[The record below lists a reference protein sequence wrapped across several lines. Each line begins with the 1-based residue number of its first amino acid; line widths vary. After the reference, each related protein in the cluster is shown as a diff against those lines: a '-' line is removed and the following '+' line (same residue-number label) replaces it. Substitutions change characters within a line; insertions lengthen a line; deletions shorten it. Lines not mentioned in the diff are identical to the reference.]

1 MVIVIAEVYKHAL
14 YQGFFPTALYA
25 NILCFMILFH
35 EHYFN
40 KLALMFAIIVLSLI
54 ITIVA
59 PTITFVFASSPATYY
74 MNSSLSQKDIPDD
87 SKSTFKIT
95 DNLKNLL
102 KDIVDNNKTHAAF
115 VVGLVDLNGTQFYG
129 YGNMSK
135 ANNTTVDKNTIFAI
149 GSNTKVFTTMLL
161 ADMVED
167 GLINL
172 DDPIEKYLPFNITV
186 PQYKGHKI
194 TIEDLATHTS
204 GLPEFPPNFCTSFQM
219 ANPQTPSDIIQTRLN
234 LMNCPKN
241 YTFDQFYQGL
251 SNTTI
256 SREPGTKVEYS
267 TFGSALLGN
276 ILVSK
281 SNMSSYEELLKKRI
295 LSVVGMN
302 DTSINISEAQKSR
315 LAIGHLNGQELPL
328 LNVSNPIVPGGG
340 LYSSASDML
349 KFLSANIGLIK
360 TKLDKPMQESHLI
373 LHDTGQ
379 TIPNNKKV
387 SNQNMTDSSGFYI
400 GLGWF
405 VTTDFGNEIIWHNGA
420 TVGGYNAFMG
430 FNPATDR
437 GIVILCSSDKDNA
450 DIIIAGL
457 YNNNALSTSVW
468 NLLKG

>member
-1 MVIVIAEVYKHAL
+1 
-14 YQGFFPTALYA
+14 
-25 NILCFMILFH
+25 
-35 EHYFN
+35 
-40 KLALMFAIIVLSLI
+40 
-54 ITIVA
+54 
-59 PTITFVFASSPATYY
+59 
-74 MNSSLSQKDIPDD
+74 MNSFLSQDGLDD
-87 SKSTFKIT
+87 PKSTFKIT

-102 KDIVDNNKTHAAF
+102 KDIVDNNKTNAAF
-115 VVGLVDLNGTQFYG
+115 VVGLVDPNGTQFYG
-129 YGNMSK
+129 YGDMST
-135 ANNTTVDKNTIFAI
+135 ANKTIVDKNTIFAI
-149 GSNTKVFTTMLL
+149 GSNTKVFTAMLL

-172 DDPIEKYLPFNITV
+172 EDPIEKYLPPNMTV

-204 GLPEFPPNFCTSFQM
+204 GLPEFPANYCTNFAT
-219 ANPQTPSDIIQTRLN
+219 ANPQTPSDIIQNRLD
-234 LMNCPKN
+234 LMNCTKN
-241 YTFDQFYQGL
+241 YTSDQFYQSL

-276 ILVSK
+276 ILLSK

-295 LSVVGMN
+295 LNVLGMN
-302 DTSINISEAQKSR
+302 DSSIYLSEAQKSR
-315 LAIGHLNGQELPL
+315 LAIGHLYGQELPL
-328 LNVSNPIVPGGG
+328 LNFSNSIVPGGG

-373 LHDTGQ
+373 LHDTGL
-379 TIPNNKKV
+379 TIPNNKKI
-387 SNQNMTDSSGFYI
+387 SNQNLTNSGFYI

-420 TVGGYNAFMG
+420 TAGGYNAFMG
-430 FNPATDR
+430 FNPVTDR
-437 GIVILCSSDKDNA
+437 GIVILCSSVVDNA
-450 DIIIAGL
+450 DISIAGL
-457 YNNNALSTSVW
+457 YNNNALSTLVW

>member
-1 MVIVIAEVYKHAL
+1 
-14 YQGFFPTALYA
+14 
-25 NILCFMILFH
+25 
-35 EHYFN
+35 
-40 KLALMFAIIVLSLI
+40 
-54 ITIVA
+54 
-59 PTITFVFASSPATYY
+59 
-74 MNSSLSQKDIPDD
+74 
-87 SKSTFKIT
+87 
-95 DNLKNLL
+95 LL
-102 KDIVDNNKTHAAF
+102 KDIVDNNKTNAAF
-115 VVGLVDLNGTQFYG
+115 VVGLVDPNGTQFYG
-129 YGNMSK
+129 YGDMST
-135 ANNTTVDKNTIFAI
+135 ANKTIVDKNTIFAI
-149 GSNTKVFTTMLL
+149 GSNTKVFTAMLL

-172 DDPIEKYLPFNITV
+172 EDPIEKYLPPNMTV

-204 GLPEFPPNFCTSFQM
+204 GLPEFPANYCTNFAT
-219 ANPQTPSDIIQTRLN
+219 ANPQTPSDIIQNRLD
-234 LMNCPKN
+234 LMNCTKN
-241 YTFDQFYQGL
+241 YTSDQFYQSL

-295 LSVVGMN
+295 LNVLGMN
-302 DTSINISEAQKSR
+302 DSSIYLSEAQKSR
-315 LAIGHLNGQELPL
+315 LAIGHLYGQELPL
-328 LNVSNPIVPGGG
+328 LNFSNSIVPGGG

-373 LHDTGQ
+373 LHDTGL
-379 TIPNNKKV
+379 TIPNNKKI
-387 SNQNMTDSSGFYI
+387 SNQNLTNSGFYI

-420 TVGGYNAFMG
+420 TAGGYNAFMG
-430 FNPATDR
+430 FNPVTDR
-437 GIVILCSSDKDNA
+437 GIVILCSSVVDNA
-450 DIIIAGL
+450 DISIAGL
-457 YNNNALSTSVW
+457 YNNNALSTLVW